1 MLIRMRSVEA
11 LFIGLALLVYQ
22 ATAQAQN
29 CGTDAAVYINASDAI
44 TTYQPWQVPF
54 GTMEADSQTWVWT
67 LNTVSYN
74 MNGPSGSAEQRLWLG
89 TQSEI
94 DLIDPAFGF
103 LGCGMI
109 LHGLRH
115 GAIVQGQNDG
125 GSCSSVFNAGCLS
138 ALQYTTNMISQNL
151 TLLTLINNGPNENNP
166 SALEIC
172 SHLANLGTDGNFG
185 LPEECSGAFLDD
197 AWIQTFG
204 VYSQE
209 EFRLHLTTLADTN
222 LQSSPRLKQMTFVP
236 QYLGPAPYQP
246 R

>member
-1 MLIRMRSVEA
+1 MLIRMHSAEV
-11 LFIGLALLVYQ
+11 LFIGVALLIYQ
-22 ATAQAQN
+22 AAAQAQN
-29 CGTDAAVYINASDAI
+29 CGTDAAVYINASDAF

-54 GTMEADSQTWVWT
+54 GTTEADSQTWAWE
-67 LNTVSYN
+67 LDTVSYN
-74 MNGPSGSAEQRLWLG
+74 MNGPNGSAEQRLWLS
-89 TQSEI
+89 TQDEI
-94 DLIDPAFGF
+94 NLIDPAFGF

-115 GAIVQGQNDG
+115 GAIVQGQDDT
-125 GSCSSVFNAGCLS
+125 GSCSSVFNPGCLS
-138 ALQYTTNMISQNL
+138 ALQYSTNMTSQNL
-151 TLLTLINNGPNENNP
+151 TLLTLTNGPNANNP

-172 SHLANLGTDGNFG
+172 SHLANLGTNGNFG
-185 LPEECSGAFLDD
+185 LPEECSGAFLED

-209 EFRLHLTTLADTN
+209 EFRLHLTTLADAN

-236 QYLGPAPYQP
+236 RYLGPAPYQP